1 LGCRQ
6 CVDRRHQPAGSL
18 LSQVRFDPV
27 AGSGALADLLDK
39 SMGVQLPDTGPGCTF
54 LLKYFK
60 YCTGIGI
67 VRERRSRA
75 AHQQFD
81 CKAPGSDLQKVICE
95 HAWKSRTNQPKIA
108 AVTRRY

>member
-1 LGCRQ
+1 
-6 CVDRRHQPAGSL
+6 
-18 LSQVRFDPV
+18 VRFDPV
-27 AGSGALADLLDK
+27 TGSGALADLLDK
-39 SMGVQLPDTGPGCTF
+39 SMGDQLPDTGPGGGFSQLLLIRDFPTTGCTF

-81 CKAPGSDLQKVICE
+81 RKAPGSDLQKVICE
-95 HAWKSRTNQPKIA
+95 HAWKSRTNQPKTA

>member
-1 LGCRQ
+1 M
-6 CVDRRHQPAGSL
+6 
-18 LSQVRFDPV
+18 

-39 SMGVQLPDTGPGCTF
+39 SMGDQLPDTGPGGGFSQLLLIRDFPTTGCTF

-75 AHQQFD
+75 APLDVILPFATPSTFHAIECLSID
-81 CKAPGSDLQKVICE
+81 CIDLID
-95 HAWKSRTNQPKIA
+95 
-108 AVTRRY
+108 